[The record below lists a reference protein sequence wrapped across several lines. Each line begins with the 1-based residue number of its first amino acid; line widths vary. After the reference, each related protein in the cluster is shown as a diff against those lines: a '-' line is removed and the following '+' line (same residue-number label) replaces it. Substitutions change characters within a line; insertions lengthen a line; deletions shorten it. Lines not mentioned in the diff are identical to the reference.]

1 MASSGFG
8 KQAIDERKL
17 VPLLRNVHPLASP
30 EFDLGP
36 LRLTS
41 PWTVCCLCSSA
52 VRKREAALTKL
63 LDEQEDKSTLLPPV
77 VDTRPIR
84 ITRKAPETTQKKN
97 CCNGRP
103 C

>member
-30 EFDLGP
+30 EFDLRP

-41 PWTVCCLCSSA
+41 PMDRMLLVPKRSPEARGSS
-52 VRKREAALTKL
+52 
-63 LDEQEDKSTLLPPV
+63 DKTP
-77 VDTRPIR
+77 R
-84 ITRKAPETTQKKN
+84 
-97 CCNGRP
+97 
-103 C
+103 